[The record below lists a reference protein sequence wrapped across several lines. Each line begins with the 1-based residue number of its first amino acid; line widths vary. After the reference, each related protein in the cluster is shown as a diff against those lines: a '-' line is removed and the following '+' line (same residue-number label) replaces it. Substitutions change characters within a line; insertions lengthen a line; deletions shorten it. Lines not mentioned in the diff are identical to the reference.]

1 MSCSGFV
8 CVDELVIVVS
18 NRIQCEIRF
27 WGGGLFSKWMSIV
40 CLVDGLSGVGLGF
53 KRDKSGYDEGFGFQI
68 LDSFKQI
75 TFG

>member
-1 MSCSGFV
+1 MCHVPVLFAWMSWLLLYRTEFSVKLDF
-8 CVDELVIVVS
+8 
-18 NRIQCEIRF
+18 
-27 WGGGLFSKWMSIV
+27 GGGLFSKWMSIV